1 MPLDAIVVR
10 GAREHNL
17 KDIDVTMPRD
27 KLVVI
32 TGLSGAGKS
41 HALKC
46 FEDVG
51 YFCVDNLPP
60 ALLPTFVELCHQQ
73 GGEIKNVAL
82 GIDIRERVFFADLT
96 DILQRIKDLGH
107 SVELLFL
114 EARDAV
120 LVRRFSESRRP
131 HPLLPELPVLEGV
144 RFERERLAEIRS
156 HADRIIDTSNL
167 SVHDLRDL
175 LSRHFSEEQAARRLT
190 ISIITFGYK
199 FGVPYDID
207 MLFDVRFLRNPY
219 FVPDLKPLTGE
230 DPRVRSYVLED
241 PDAKGFLD
249 RLENFFMFL
258 IPLFERERRSYL
270 NVGIGCT
277 GGHHRSVVI
286 AKRLQERF
294 SSAGYHVTLS
304 HRDLTKP

>member
-1 MPLDAIVVR
+1 MGVAMPGL
-10 GAREHNL
+10 
-17 KDIDVTMPRD
+17 

-96 DILQRIKDLGH
+96 GILQRIKELGH

-230 DPRVRSYVLED
+230 DPRVRSYVLDD
-241 PDAKGFLD
+241 PDAKLFLD

-277 GGHHRSVVI
+277 GGRHRSVVI

>member
-1 MPLDAIVVR
+1 MPGL
-10 GAREHNL
+10 
-17 KDIDVTMPRD
+17 

-51 YFCVDNLPP
+51 YFCIDNLPP

-73 GGEIKNVAL
+73 GDEIKNVAL
-82 GIDIRERVFFADLT
+82 GIDIRERVFFADLIG
-96 DILQRIKDLGH
+96 ILRRLKELGH

-114 EARDAV
+114 DSSDEV

-144 RFERERLAEIRS
+144 RFERERLRDLRR
-156 HADRIIDTSNL
+156 HADRIVDTSSL
-167 SVHDLRDL
+167 SVHELRDL
-175 LSRHFSEEQAARRLT
+175 LARHFTENHGNRQLT
-190 ISIITFGYK
+190 ISLVTFGYK

-207 MLFDVRFLRNPY
+207 LLFDVRFLRNPF
-219 FVPDLKPLTGE
+219 FVPELKLLTGE
-230 DPRVRSYVLED
+230 DIRVRSFVLSD
-241 PDAKGFLD
+241 KDALDFID
-249 RLENFFMFL
+249 RLDQMFKFL

-277 GGHHRSVVI
+277 GGRHRSVAI
-286 AKRLQERF
+286 AKRLQESF
-294 SSAGYHVTLS
+294 AASGHHVTLS
-304 HRDLTKP
+304 HRDLSKP

>member
-1 MPLDAIVVR
+1 MAGL
-10 GAREHNL
+10 
-17 KDIDVTMPRD
+17 

-96 DILQRIKDLGH
+96 GILQRIKELGH

-144 RFERERLAEIRS
+144 RFEKERLADIRS
-156 HADRIIDTSNL
+156 HADRIIDTSSL
-167 SVHDLRDL
+167 SVHELRDL
-175 LSRHFSEEQAARRLT
+175 LSRHFSQEQAPRRLT
-190 ISIITFGYK
+190 ISLITFGYK

-207 MLFDVRFLRNPY
+207 LLFDVRFLRNPY

-230 DPRVRSYVLED
+230 DPRVRGYVLED

-249 RLENFFMFL
+249 RLEEFFRFL

-277 GGHHRSVVI
+277 GGRHRSVVI
-286 AKRLQERF
+286 AKWLQESF
-294 SSAGYHVTLS
+294 VSAGHHVTLS
-304 HRDLTKP
+304 HRDLTKQ

>member
-1 MPLDAIVVR
+1 MPGL
-10 GAREHNL
+10 
-17 KDIDVTMPRD
+17 

-96 DILQRIKDLGH
+96 SILQRIKDLGH

-144 RFERERLAEIRS
+144 RFEKERLSEIRS

-167 SVHDLRDL
+167 SVHELRDL
-175 LSRHFSEEQAARRLT
+175 LSRHFSHEQARRLT
-190 ISIITFGYK
+190 ISLITFGYK

-207 MLFDVRFLRNPY
+207 LLFDVRFLRNPY

-249 RLENFFMFL
+249 RLEAFFTFL

-277 GGHHRSVVI
+277 GGRHRSVVI
-286 AKRLQERF
+286 AKRLQESF
-294 SSAGYHVTLS
+294 ASAGYHVSLS